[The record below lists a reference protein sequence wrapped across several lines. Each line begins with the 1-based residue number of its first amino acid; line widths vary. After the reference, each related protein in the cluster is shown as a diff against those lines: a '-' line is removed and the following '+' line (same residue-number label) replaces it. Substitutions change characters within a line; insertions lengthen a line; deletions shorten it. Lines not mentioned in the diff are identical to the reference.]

1 MTQTSLLIRVVT
13 DDQLVSIRGSSG
25 VCCNMNRFSLQLL
38 GVLVI
43 GFLLL
48 SLTSRVDAETPPVY
62 KRRWEPYYPP
72 GPPEPIVSPET
83 GLPQSWSTVGPEPFF
98 GNPYLWG
105 GYGFGYGW
113 GWYGGRG
120 FAYGALGA
128 YAPFG
133 YGYGG
138 SGYAYPRGP
147 YWSAYRFGPYGYGSW
162 GYGNTGFG
170 DPRYG
175 ANFGGPYSGFLGP
188 AQRVPGYRTYG
199 PYSPPADA
207 VVVPGISQPDF
218 SQPGL
223 PHPHDAPA
231 EGAPAQIIAPGQLPA
246 PPTPQGP

>member
-1 MTQTSLLIRVVT
+1 
-13 DDQLVSIRGSSG
+13 
-25 VCCNMNRFSLQLL
+25 MNRST
-38 GVLVI
+38 
-43 GFLLL
+43 LL
-48 SLTSRVDAETPPVY
+48 SALSCCAIFVSAISSVQAEVPPGY
-62 KRRWEPYYPP
+62 TRRWAPYYPP

-105 GYGFGYGW
+105 GYGYGYGLGW

-147 YWSAYRFGPYGYGSW
+147 YWSAYRFGPYGWGGY

-175 ANFGGPYSGFLGP
+175 ANFGGPYYGFYGP

-199 PYSPPADA
+199 PYDPPADA
-207 VVVPGISQPDF
+207 VVVPGLIQPAPSQPN
-218 SQPGL
+218 L
-223 PHPHDAPA
+223 APQ
-231 EGAPAQIIAPGQLPA
+231 GTPVPRAPSQIIAPGELPV
-246 PPTPQGP
+246 PPIPQGP